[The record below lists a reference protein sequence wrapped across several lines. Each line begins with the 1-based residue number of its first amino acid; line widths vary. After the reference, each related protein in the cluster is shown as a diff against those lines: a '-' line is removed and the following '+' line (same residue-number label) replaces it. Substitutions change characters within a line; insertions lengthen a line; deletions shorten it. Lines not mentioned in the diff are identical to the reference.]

1 MADASVTGVDDF
13 VLPFQVTQL
22 GCRGRIVRMS
32 DTVSDILNRH
42 QYPEPV
48 ARLLGEALVLTA
60 LLGTALKIEGKLSLQ
75 TKSDGPLDLL
85 VVDYMS
91 TGCLRAYAHFDGKAV
106 AALDASADNATA
118 RLLGTGHLALT
129 IDQGKYAER
138 YQGIVPLSNNSLS
151 EAAHVY
157 FAQSEQIPTHIHLAA
172 GMLVSKAHKG
182 CVNSWQAAGMMIQY
196 LPDTGGISAAKDPPV
211 PAEGDE
217 DDRWTRARALMN
229 TIEDHELLD
238 PAVSLERLAYRFFH
252 EEGVRVFTPVALK
265 RGCQCSAKKVEQMLR
280 QFKADDIQAMIE
292 DNKIEVTCEFCS
304 QSYRFEPEDFMRT
317 AT

>member
-1 MADASVTGVDDF
+1 MAATSAAGGNDF
-13 VLPFQVTQL
+13 VLPFQVIEL
-22 GCRGRIVRMS
+22 GCSGRIVAMG
-32 DTVSDILNRH
+32 DTVSDILNGH

-75 TKSDGPLDLL
+75 TKSNGPLDML

-91 TGCLRAYAHFDGKAV
+91 TGSLRAYAHFDDEAV
-106 AALDASADNATA
+106 GAHDASAADATA

-138 YQGIVPLSNNSLS
+138 YQGIVPLANSSLS

-157 FAQSEQIPTHIHLAA
+157 FNQSEQIPTHIHLAA
-172 GMLVSKAHKG
+172 GRLVSKAHQG
-182 CVNSWQAAGMMIQY
+182 VVNSWQAGGMMIQY
-196 LPDTGGISAAKDPPV
+196 LPDTGGTLDV
-211 PAEGDE
+211 PAQAEGEE
-217 DDRWTRARALMN
+217 DDRWIRAKALMN

-252 EEGVRVFTPVALK
+252 EEGVRVFSPVALK

-304 QSYRFEPEDFMRT
+304 QSYTFDPEDLIR
-317 AT
+317 ATTV